1 MKKISRVKFY
11 RNIEK
16 KSLKMHKLLI
26 YLHVIKVK
34 QRIESLNGTLFQLR
48 DVADEKRL
56 QESPPL
62 QLNY

>member
-16 KSLKMHKLLI
+16 ESLKMHKLLI

-48 DVADEKRL
+48 DVSDEKRL

>member
-1 MKKISRVKFY
+1 
-11 RNIEK
+11 
-16 KSLKMHKLLI
+16 MHKLII

-34 QRIESLNGTLFQLR
+34 QRTESLNGTLFQLR
-48 DVADEKRL
+48 DVVDEKRL

>member
-48 DVADEKRL
+48 DVSDEKRL